1 MKENGA
7 IPYGR
12 EMEQKGTQTEIITL
26 GTFGRENTMAQG
38 NTSGRMDHLI
48 QVSSKM
54 ERSIGKVNGLLKIR
68 FKVNHQVRLRGG
80 LPSMWASLKMIT
92 NVALEP

>member
-1 MKENGA
+1 M
-7 IPYGR
+7 
-12 EMEQKGTQTEIITL
+12 QTEIITL
-26 GTFGRENTMAQG
+26 AIFGRENMMVQG

-48 QVSSKM
+48 QVTSKM
-54 ERSIGKVNGLLKIR
+54 GRSIGKVNGLLKMR
-68 FKVNHQVRLRGG
+68 FKAKLQLRRKRG

>member
-48 QVSSKM
+48 QVTSKM
-54 ERSIGKVNGLLKIR
+54 GRSIGKVNGLLKMR
-68 FKVNHQVRLRGG
+68 FKAKVRKRLKRG